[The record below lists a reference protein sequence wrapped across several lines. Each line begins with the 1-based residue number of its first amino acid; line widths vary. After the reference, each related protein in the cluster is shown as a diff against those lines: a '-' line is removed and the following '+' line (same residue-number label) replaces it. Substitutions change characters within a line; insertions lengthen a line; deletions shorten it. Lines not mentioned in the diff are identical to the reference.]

1 MSVLSET
8 FDGVDREIKALEAG
22 LASSAE
28 LDLRTAL
35 DRGVA
40 LVKTLL
46 RTYLADRSRDG
57 ALAGGAAPV
66 AATDVASA
74 QSEDVLEVFR
84 AFVKGDPSLNAI
96 RDNIRELVYYQN
108 CLALQRDDALPRNP
122 THMAVRTLRHIYLYL
137 RTRCLKEQRL

>member
-8 FDGVDREIKALEAG
+8 FDGVDREIKVLETG
-22 LASSAE
+22 LTSDAAP
-28 LDLRTAL
+28 DVRVTV
-35 DRGVA
+35 DHGIA
-40 LVKTLL
+40 LVKTML
-46 RTYLADRSRDG
+46 RTYLADRNRDG
-57 ALAGGAAPV
+57 IHASGAASEQ
-66 AATDVASA
+66 ATDVASA

-108 CLALQRDDALPRNP
+108 CLATQRDDALPRNP